1 MLDRNKLIPR
11 TTKWRLSAQH
21 SITDIDRR
29 EDDDPIQNKTYSRA
43 DFGDEEDAVDRE
55 MRCVDDVED
64 SNDSD
69 QGATLPSRI
78 VELDTP
84 GNVYLSLEVGSEGD
98 ELSSDEEEGS
108 CESDAESESDD
119 AVEAGV
125 DCNQNVSDSQDE
137 DNLLLYSNAEI
148 SKLTAHVIFNLFV
161 MEHKLSNQAA
171 EDLIRLIN
179 LLLPGLF

>member
-29 EDDDPIQNKTYSRA
+29 EDDDPIQNKTYSSA
-43 DFGDEEDAVDRE
+43 DFGDFEDAVDRE

-69 QGATLPSRI
+69 QGATLPSWI

-84 GNVYLSLEVGSEGD
+84 GNVYLSLEVG
-98 ELSSDEEEGS
+98 
-108 CESDAESESDD
+108 
-119 AVEAGV
+119 
-125 DCNQNVSDSQDE
+125 
-137 DNLLLYSNAEI
+137 
-148 SKLTAHVIFNLFV
+148 
-161 MEHKLSNQAA
+161 
-171 EDLIRLIN
+171 
-179 LLLPGLF
+179 